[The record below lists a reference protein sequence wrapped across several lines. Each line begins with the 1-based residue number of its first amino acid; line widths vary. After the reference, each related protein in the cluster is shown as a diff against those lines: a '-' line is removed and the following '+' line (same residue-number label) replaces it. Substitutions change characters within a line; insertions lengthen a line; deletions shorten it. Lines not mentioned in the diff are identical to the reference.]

1 MVADNKGNDA
11 GKAALASHASQERIF
26 TSGFLTIALV
36 NMVMFMGF
44 QMTSTGIPVYA
55 DSIGATSLEVGFV
68 TTFAT
73 LSALIVRPL
82 SGMALDRFG
91 RKGLFI
97 AALAVMAL
105 AVSLFSAFPVV
116 WVLLALRF
124 LQGIGW
130 GVSSTAA
137 STIAADLIPRSRFAE
152 GMGYFALTGA
162 VAVAIGPALA
172 TALLERASIEVMVAV
187 CAACTVAALALA
199 LFLPRGATTPPQQTE
214 EPLLSR
220 LFDRTALIPAVL
232 IALINV
238 SFASI
243 TTYIVLHGQAQGI
256 EGIAL
261 YFVVYALITI
271 VSRPVIGK
279 IVDRA
284 GFFWP
289 GLLSV
294 VGVVATFVVISL
306 ADSVALFCVA
316 GVFAGL
322 GFGTAMSTFQAMAVA
337 SAPARRRGVATSTYM
352 FGFDGGI
359 AIGSVVAGLL
369 VGMLG
374 YSGMYLAI
382 TVFPLAA
389 GIVLVA
395 MGPKRLAS
403 YSAQAGE

>member
-1 MVADNKGNDA
+1 MATGERDNDA
-11 GKAALASHASQERIF
+11 GKAAPAARVSQERIF

-44 QMTSTGIPVYA
+44 QMTTTGIPVYA
-55 DSIGATSLEVGFV
+55 DSIGATPLEVGFV

-73 LSALIVRPL
+73 LSALAVRPF

-97 AALAVMAL
+97 AALVVMAL

-130 GVSSTAA
+130 GVGTTAC

-162 VAVAIGPALA
+162 VATAIGPALA
-172 TALLERASIEVMVAV
+172 TALLEQVNVGTMVTVCAV
-187 CAACTVAALALA
+187 CTVVALVAA
-199 LFLPRGATTPPQQTE
+199 LFLPRSAPAPSQPAA

-220 LFDRTALIPAVL
+220 LFDRDALVPAVL
-232 IALINV
+232 IGLVNLA
-238 SFASI
+238 FASI
-243 TTYIVLHGQAQGI
+243 TTYIVLHGQAQGV

-261 YFVVYALITI
+261 YFIVYALVTI
-271 VSRPVIGK
+271 VSRPLIGK
-279 IVDRA
+279 IVDRR

-289 GLLSV
+289 GLLSIA
-294 VGVVATFVVISL
+294 GVVATLVVISF

-322 GFGTAMSTFQAMAVA
+322 GLGTAMSTFQAMAVA
-337 SAPARRRGVATSTYM
+337 AAPARRRGVATSTYM
-352 FGFDGGI
+352 FGFDLGI
-359 AIGSVVAGLL
+359 ALGSVVAGVL

-374 YSGMYLAI
+374 YSGMYLAV
-382 TVFPLAA
+382 TVFPIAA
-389 GIVLVA
+389 GVVLVA
-395 MGPKRLAS
+395 MGPKRLEA
-403 YSAQAGE
+403 YAVQGGE

>member
-1 MVADNKGNDA
+1 MGDDKGGDVGKATSRGA
-11 GKAALASHASQERIF
+11 GKPKERIF

-36 NMVMFMGF
+36 NMVMFAGF
-44 QMTSTGIPVYA
+44 QMTVTGIPVYA

-68 TTFAT
+68 TTFGT
-73 LSALIVRPL
+73 LSAIIVRPL

-97 AALAVMAL
+97 ASLAVMAV

-172 TALLERASIEVMVAV
+172 TALLEQASIDAMVAV
-187 CAACTVAALALA
+187 CAACTVAALVGA
-199 LFLPRGATTPPQQTE
+199 LFLPRGSAPAPQPVK
-214 EPLLSR
+214 EPLASR
-220 LFDRTALIPAVL
+220 LFDRAAFVPAAL

-243 TTYIVLHGQAQGI
+243 STYIVLHGQAQGV

-261 YFVVYALITI
+261 YFVVYALVTI
-271 VSRPVIGK
+271 VSRPAIGK
-279 IVDRA
+279 VVDRA
-284 GFFWP
+284 GFFGP
-289 GLLSV
+289 GIFAV
-294 VGVVATFVVISL
+294 VGVVATLVTVSF
-306 ADSVALFCVA
+306 ADSVLLFCVA

-337 SAPARRRGVATSTYM
+337 SAPVHRRGVATSTYM

-369 VGMLG
+369 VGAFG
-374 YSGMYLAI
+374 YAGMYVAI
-382 TVFPLAA
+382 AIFPIAA

-395 MGPKRLAS
+395 LGPKRLAS
-403 YSAQAGE
+403 YSVRGEG